1 MTGVHPVADE
11 WTEEYVVYVSS
22 ASRVLLTDPFTSFL
36 EYATAERLRP
46 VLVTGADAVVSSF
59 VSLAMRRAG
68 GHWAVRDGEG
78 RVFDALSG
86 YRVFQFADLWERAD
100 TDRERLASFS
110 RRRQPHGVLTFDVFA
125 HQRAAAETV
134 VGGLAP
140 AVTAALGGTEL
151 DVWGLTE
158 PLTDVWSTAAVT
170 ETARRAMPQSPVM
183 HARGRNGTFVDISV
197 ARTKRGILEQV
208 KGGVPVGTYEHRTA
222 QLIDRASATL
232 TMVAEQFRPTIG
244 FVSVAEFDVGTVQG
258 ASGKRPE
265 VPLAALIG
273 PRGVHD
279 LEIDIDA
286 LSREHDVTLLG
297 RRRIPSLLVRFS
309 ARDKG
314 MWAQLLAFAWD
325 LGLEKVAAAAG
336 LEEMI

>member
-1 MTGVHPVADE
+1 
-11 WTEEYVVYVSS
+11 
-22 ASRVLLTDPFTSFL
+22 
-36 EYATAERLRP
+36 
-46 VLVTGADAVVSSF
+46 
-59 VSLAMRRAG
+59 
-68 GHWAVRDGEG
+68 
-78 RVFDALSG
+78 
-86 YRVFQFADLWERAD
+86 
-100 TDRERLASFS
+100 
-110 RRRQPHGVLTFDVFA
+110 
-125 HQRAAAETV
+125 
-134 VGGLAP
+134 
-140 AVTAALGGTEL
+140 
-151 DVWGLTE
+151 
-158 PLTDVWSTAAVT
+158 
-170 ETARRAMPQSPVM
+170 
-183 HARGRNGTFVDISV
+183 
-197 ARTKRGILEQV
+197 
-208 KGGVPVGTYEHRTA
+208 
-222 QLIDRASATL
+222 IDRASATL